1 MPNGLG
7 GLGGLAAGGGLLGSL
22 ARFLLNLVNDVIIGP
37 LLKPFMSIT
46 TRAGLWIQVS
56 SARFTWVAAKHLT
69 LSIFSNLMKPLPD
82 FADFVHAFMSQVLG
96 VSIDREYLRQ
106 QALPRWSRNAA
117 TGLGEAILK
126 PMLGMIL
133 PTQKELRE
141 NPLAGIER
149 FFSVNLKMQMS
160 SWFLDLFGE
169 IYSLGKIRSLRN
181 LPHNISWSLGL
192 GWLSWM
198 ALGTPFRIAFVGPAE
213 KYFNWLYRPTNLSA
227 AQVVDAYRKKIISK
241 NTFET
246 LMAQLGYNDDFMYVL
261 YSLEEKEFTD
271 PVLRRLL
278 ALDWIDIE
286 DAEEELKRRGYTEKR
301 AKILARLLRDE
312 RKFDLID
319 RMVDEAIKRFQEGVI
334 REEELER
341 YLEAARWSEEEKR
354 LLFALIELRQKERR
368 RLTPAQ
374 IASAYKQ
381 KLLPRALAKE
391 RLIELG
397 FAEEDAELYISLKEK

>member
-1 MPNGLG
+1 MPPELG
-7 GLGGLAAGGGLLGSL
+7 RLAGLARGRGFL
-22 ARFLLNLVNDVIIGP
+22 ASVVRAILNFISDVVAGP
-37 LLKPFMSIT
+37 LLKPFMAIT
-46 TRAGLWIQVS
+46 TRISLWVQTS

-69 LSIFSNLMKPLPD
+69 LAIFTNLTKPLPD
-82 FADFVHAFMSQVLG
+82 FADFVAAFMSQVLG

-106 QALPRWSRNAA
+106 QALPRWSRDVA
-117 TGLGEAILK
+117 TRLGEAILK

-133 PTQKELRE
+133 PTQKELKE

-169 IYSLGKIRSLRN
+169 IYSLGKIRALRN

-192 GWLSWM
+192 GWLSWL
-198 ALGTPFRIAFVGPAE
+198 ALGTPFRIAFVQPAE
-213 KYFNWLYRPTNLSA
+213 DYFNWIYRPARLTA
-227 AQVVDAYRKKIISK
+227 AQVVDAYRKRLISK
-241 NTFET
+241 RTFQT
-246 LMAQLGYNDDFMYVL
+246 LMAQLGYNDDFMYIL

-271 PVLRRLL
+271 SVLRRLL
-278 ALDWIDIE
+278 ALDWIDLE
-286 DAEEELKRRGYTEKR
+286 DVEEELKRRGYTEKR
-301 AKILARLLRDE
+301 AKLLARLLRDE

-319 RMVDEAIKRFQEGVI
+319 KIVEEAIKRFQEGVI

-341 YLEAARWSEEEKR
+341 YLKAARWSEEERR
-354 LLFALIELRQKERR
+354 LLFALIELKKRERR
-368 RLTPAQ
+368 QLTPAQ

-381 KLLPRALAKE
+381 GLLPRALAKE

-397 FAEEDAELYISLKEK
+397 FTEEDAELYISLKEK